1 MSAQT
6 TARISN
12 RVTEARHLARRM
24 ALFIRLT
31 AGSTTLRLVAIALG
45 LSSCAPP
52 ILMENPG
59 THEVAQCYA
68 PGSIVRRWYDRDAC
82 VEKYQKLG
90 WVKTEG
96 EKD

>member
-6 TARISN
+6 TALISN
-12 RVTEARHLARRM
+12 RVTPARRLAQRM
-24 ALFIRLT
+24 ALFIRFAT
-31 AGSTTLRLVAIALG
+31 VSTTLRLVAIVLG

-52 ILMENPG
+52 ILMKNPE

-68 PGSIVRRWYDRDAC
+68 SGDLVRRWYDRDAC

-96 EKD
+96 EGN